1 MSKKEISVNS
11 RKKILELENAMINIA
26 DGVNVEGDGKSI
38 VRDGKI
44 SPIKHAFADGVY
56 IRQMDMVK
64 DTVVVGAIHKHLHV
78 WFLLTGHVT
87 IATEDTT
94 EDYIAPCYV
103 VSTPGVKRVILANED
118 SIFVNIHKNPSNTQ
132 NIDELVKQYEEKNGP
147 DWVFYVMEVES
158 FERLALNMEDIK
170 RYIQQQKQ
178 IIIYYEEAVKPKEKT
193 DGKIP

>member
-26 DGVNVEGDGKSI
+26 DGVNVEGDGKNI

-44 SPIKHAFADGVY
+44 SPIKHAFADGIY

-118 SIFVNIHKNPSNTQ
+118 SIFVNIHKNPSNTRDLDKLEKEIVAL
-132 NIDELVKQYEEKNGP
+132 NYEE
-147 DWVFYVMEVES
+147 
-158 FERLALNMEDIK
+158 
-170 RYIQQQKQ
+170 
-178 IIIYYEEAVKPKEKT
+178 YEEYTNKNK
-193 DGKIP
+193 